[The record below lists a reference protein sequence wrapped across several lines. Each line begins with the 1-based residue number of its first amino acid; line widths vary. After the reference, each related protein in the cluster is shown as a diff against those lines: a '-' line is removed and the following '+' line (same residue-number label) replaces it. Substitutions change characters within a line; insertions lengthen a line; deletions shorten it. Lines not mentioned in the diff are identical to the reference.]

1 MMLETVKKKK
11 KTMNEK
17 SLLYTEP
24 EELVQVTKPYFSIFY
39 VKQMD

>member
-1 MMLETVKKKK
+1 MMLETVKKK